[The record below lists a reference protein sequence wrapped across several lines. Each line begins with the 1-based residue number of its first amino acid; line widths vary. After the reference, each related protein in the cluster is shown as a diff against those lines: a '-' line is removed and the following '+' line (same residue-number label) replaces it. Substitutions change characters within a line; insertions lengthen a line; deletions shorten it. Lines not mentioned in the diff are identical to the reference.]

1 MRFIEVLS
9 TAQASIPFTAS
20 AALAGRAPYVF
31 ETECSTFD
39 VEDFCKCGHARLRVL
54 DTDHAMISR
63 SWNGAQEPTSKTPEC
78 ARLEIVWNDTR
89 YEVVRLAWMDAGCS
103 QSRAFILAQSE
114 QAADALFR
122 AVCAHVT
129 QTVNDEILVFEEG
142 QFTKSAELFEAIKS
156 STFDNLILPHELE
169 ASLKD
174 DFSAFFDNRE
184 LYDRYR
190 VPWRRGALF
199 VGPPGNGKTHTIKAL
214 VGALGKPCLY
224 VKSLLS
230 RCDTDHTAIRRVFER
245 AREMAP
251 CVLVLE
257 DLDSIVNDDNRSFFL
272 NELDGFAE
280 NRGVATIATTNH
292 ADRLDPALVDRPS
305 RFDRTYAFALPDG
318 PRRLAFLERWSIDLD
333 EDLRPTKDGLARAAE
348 ITSGFSFAYLKE
360 LGTSC
365 LLAWIRERKSMD
377 DILDVQARTL
387 AGHVR
392 RGNMSNLLR

>member
-1 MRFIEVLS
+1 MQLFEVLS
-9 TAQASIPFTAS
+9 SPKAAIAYAASL
-20 AALAGRAPYVF
+20 ALASRAPHVL
-31 ETECSTFD
+31 ETESSTFD
-39 VEDFCKCGHARLRVL
+39 VEDFAAHGHATLRVL
-54 DTDHAMISR
+54 PVEHAMLTR
-63 SWNGAQEPTSKTPEC
+63 SWDGDEDRTGTTHEC
-78 ARLEIVWNDTR
+78 AWLEVTWKGTR

-114 QAADALFR
+114 QEADALFR

-129 QTVNDEILVFEEG
+129 QTVDDEILVFEEG
-142 QFTKSAELFEAIKS
+142 RFTKSAELFHAIRS
-156 STFDNLILPHELE
+156 SSFDNLILPRELST
-169 ASLKD
+169 SLLD
-174 DFSAFFDNRE
+174 DFNAFFDNGE

-214 VGALGKPCLY
+214 VGAMGKPCLY
-224 VKSLLS
+224 VKSLVS

-257 DLDSIVNDDNRSFFL
+257 DLDSIVNDENRSFFL

-305 RFDRTYAFALPDG
+305 RFDRAYAFTLPDA
-318 PRRLAFLERWSIDLD
+318 PRRLAFLERWRAALD
-333 EDLRPTKDGLARAAE
+333 ADLRPSEDGIARAAE

-365 LLAWIRERKSMD
+365 MLAWIRERGSMD
-377 DILDVQARTL
+377 AIVDAQARAL

-392 RGNMSNLLR
+392 RGNMSNVLR

>member
-9 TAQASIPFTAS
+9 SAHASIPYVAS
-20 AALAGRAPYVF
+20 RALASLAPHVF

-39 VEDFCKCGHARLRVL
+39 VEDFAKCGHAKLRVM
-54 DTDHAMISR
+54 DVDHAMLSR
-63 SWNGAQEPTSKTPEC
+63 SWDGASEPTSETPEC
-78 ARLEIVWNDTR
+78 AWLEVLWNDTR

-103 QSRAFILAQSE
+103 QTRAFILAESE
-114 QAADALFR
+114 RAADALFR

-129 QTVNDEILVFEEG
+129 QTVDDEILVFEEG
-142 QFTKSAELFEAIKS
+142 CFTKSAELFLAIKS
-156 STFDNLILPHELE
+156 SNFDNLILPRELE

-174 DFSAFFDNRE
+174 DFRAFFDNRE

-199 VGPPGNGKTHTIKAL
+199 VGTPGNGKTHTIKAL

-230 RCDTDHTAIRRVFER
+230 RCDTDHAAIRRVFER

-305 RFDRTYAFALPDG
+305 RFDRTYAFNLPDG
-318 PRRLAFLERWSIDLD
+318 PRRLAFLERWSVALD
-333 EDLRPTKDGLARAAE
+333 EDLRPTKDGLTAAAE
-348 ITSGFSFAYLKE
+348 ITAGFSFAYLKE

-365 LLAWIRERKSMD
+365 LLAWIRDQKSMD
-377 DILDVQARTL
+377 EILDAQARAL
-387 AGHVR
+387 SGHVR
-392 RGNMSNLLR
+392 RGNMSNILR

>member
-1 MRFIEVLS
+1 ML
-9 TAQASIPFTAS
+9 
-20 AALAGRAPYVF
+20 
-31 ETECSTFD
+31 D
-39 VEDFCKCGHARLRVL
+39 V
-54 DTDHAMISR
+54 DHAMITR
-63 SWNGAQEPTSKTPEC
+63 SWDGASDPTSTKPEC
-78 ARLEIVWNDTR
+78 AWLGVTWNETR
-89 YEVVRLAWMDAGCS
+89 YEVVRLAWMEAGCS
-103 QSRAFILAQSE
+103 QTRAFILAESE
-114 QAADALFR
+114 RAADALFR
-122 AVCAHVT
+122 AVCAFVT
-129 QTVNDEILVFEEG
+129 QTVDDEILVFEEG
-142 QFTKSAELFEAIKS
+142 RFTKSAELFAAIKS
-156 STFDNLILPHELE
+156 SSFDNLILPRELE
-169 ASLKD
+169 CSLKD
-174 DFSAFFDNRE
+174 DFRAFFDNRD

-190 VPWRRGALF
+190 VPWRRGAIF

-214 VGALGKPCLY
+214 IGALGKPCLY

-305 RFDRTYAFALPDG
+305 RFDRTYAFGLPDTT
-318 PRRLAFLERWSIDLD
+318 RRLAFLVRWSEALD
-333 EDLRPTKDGLARAAE
+333 QELRPTQDGLTVASETTA
-348 ITSGFSFAYLKE
+348 GFSFAYLKE

-365 LLAWIRERKSMD
+365 LLAWIRERKPMD
-377 DILDVQARTL
+377 EILDAQARAL
-387 AGHVR
+387 SGHVR